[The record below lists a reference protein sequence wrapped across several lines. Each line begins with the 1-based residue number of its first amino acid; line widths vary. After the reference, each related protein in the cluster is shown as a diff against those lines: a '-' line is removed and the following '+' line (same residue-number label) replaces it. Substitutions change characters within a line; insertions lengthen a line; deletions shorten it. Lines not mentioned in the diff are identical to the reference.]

1 MSQLHPARSAPSSL
15 STEASFADLGLPANV
30 VTALHRRGITDPF
43 PIQTATMPDILA
55 GKDVLGRGQTGS
67 GKTLA
72 FGLPT
77 LVRLT
82 EGSTAPKRPRA
93 LVLVPTRELAM
104 QVCDALEPYATT
116 LGLSVRNVVGGM
128 PFGRQIDNLRR
139 GVDLL
144 VATPGRLND
153 LINQRACDLGDV
165 SIAILDEADHM
176 ADMGFLP
183 QVRKLLDQVC
193 TGGQRLLFSAT
204 LDGDV
209 DKLVRQYLNH
219 PVTHSVAPSTAG
231 VEEMD
236 HHVIT
241 VSAEDKLDVVSEI
254 ASRDGKTMFFVRT
267 KHGADRLAKK
277 LGQVGVRAGSL
288 HGGKSQGQ
296 RTRTL
301 NQFKDGAVPVLIA
314 TDVAARG
321 IHVDNVGLVV
331 HVDPPADPKDYLH
344 RAGRTARAGESG
356 TVLTLVLPHQ
366 RREVDQMTRKAGVQP
381 TRTSARPGDAD
392 LASLTGARRP
402 SGVALIA
409 APADSET
416 RRHPRNAGPRRGGTP
431 GRDGASTSSSGGQS
445 RTRGYRGAGHG
456 SDLPRPRTGSAS
468 PGRSAA
474 PRSGAP
480 GSARIAGGAVGRSE
494 AGHGRSGSPRGRRTA
509 RSY

>member
-1 MSQLHPARSAPSSL
+1 LTQLHPARSAPSSV
-15 STEASFADLGLPANV
+15 STEASFADLGLPANL
-30 VTALHRRGITDPF
+30 VTTLLRRGITDPF
-43 PIQTATMPDILA
+43 PIQTATIPDILA
-55 GKDVLGRGQTGS
+55 GQDVLGRGQTGS

-82 EGSTAPKRPRA
+82 QGSTAPKRPRA

-104 QVCDALEPYATT
+104 QVCEALEPYATT
-116 LGLSVRNVVGGM
+116 LGLCVRNVVGGM
-128 PFGRQIDNLRR
+128 PFGRQIDGLRR

-153 LINQRACDLGDV
+153 LISQRACDLVDV

-183 QVRKLLDQVC
+183 QVRKLLDQVRP
-193 TGGQRLLFSAT
+193 GGQRLLFSAT

-209 DKLVRQYLNH
+209 DKLVRQYLSH

-254 ASRDGKTMFFVRT
+254 ASRDGRTLFFVRT
-267 KHGADRLAKK
+267 KHGADRLSKK
-277 LGQVGVRAGSL
+277 LGQVGVRAGAL

-301 NQFKDGAVPVLIA
+301 SQFKDGAVPVLIA

-321 IHVDNVGLVV
+321 IHVDDVGLVV

-381 TRTSARPGDAD
+381 TRSSARPGDAD

-402 SGVALIA
+402 SGIALIA
-409 APADSET
+409 APADTET
-416 RRHPRNAGPRRGGTP
+416 RRYPRSGGPRRAGTP

-456 SDLPRPRTGSAS
+456 SG
-468 PGRSAA
+468 A
-474 PRSGAP
+474 PRSGTPRGAAP
-480 GSARIAGGAVGRSE
+480 GNARIAGGAVGRSK